1 MLTDEQNQDE
11 YIVMSM
17 RTKNGLNR
25 SKYENLGGKLNMDNI
40 NSLITEGYLITD
52 KAEKNIKITK
62 KGSLVCDSIIK
73 NILN

>member
-52 KAEKNIKITK
+52 KAQKNIKITK